1 MKRLREVT
9 DELYQQLKGDE
20 KALVDAMIGI
30 NKQYGKFGSEGSNV
44 YISYKGPEE
53 NEDKEIGVK
62 CGNCVFHYQVES
74 GIACSAIEAEIED
87 GGICRLSM
95 IPPGLVDVSEAAAGA
110 LKTGDFV
117 SWNSSGG
124 RSQGKISRIVKSG
137 KINVPDSSFE
147 IEGTEDNPAALIVVW
162 QKSDDGWAASD
173 RKVGHK
179 FSTLTKIASLGESIK
194 TVEAETYSPPE
205 GVRAA
210 ARRALKWIS
219 DGKAG
224 SGFTSVGR
232 RRAAQLAA
240 GTAVS
245 RDTIARMRSF
255 FARHESASKG
265 AKGFNAGETGYPSPG
280 RVAWD
285 AWGGNAGKSWANGIN
300 IDEAATAEAM
310 KKRKKRRRRAY

>member
-1 MKRLREVT
+1 MKRFKEVNS
-9 DELYQQLKGDE
+9 ELYDEIPEGDE
-20 KALVDAMIGI
+20 KALVDAMISI
-30 NKQYGKFGSEGSNV
+30 NKQYGLFGSEGSDV
-44 YISYKGPEE
+44 YINYKGPEE
-53 NEDKEIGVK
+53 NEDQEIGVK
-62 CGNCVFHYQVES
+62 CGNCVFHYEVEN
-74 GIACSAIEAEIED
+74 GIACSAIKAEIQD
-87 GGICRLSM
+87 GGICRLAM
-95 IPPGLVDVSEAAAGA
+95 IPPGYVNVSEAAAG
-110 LKTGDFV
+110 
-117 SWNSSGG
+117 
-124 RSQGKISRIVKSG
+124 
-137 KINVPDSSFE
+137 
-147 IEGTEDNPAALIVVW
+147 
-162 QKSDDGWAASD
+162 D

-179 FSTLTKIASLGESIK
+179 FSTLSKIASLGESIK
-194 TVEAETYSPPE
+194 IVEAEKYSPPE

-245 RDTIARMRSF
+245 RDTIAGMRSF

-300 IDEAATAEAM
+300 IDEAATEEAM
-310 KKRKKRRRRAY
+310 KKRKKKRRRAY